1 MGGHT
6 RLLQRR
12 DAHSFLTSSPQ
23 HSIMLMKRL
32 PQPCGLYV
40 KNASYHGLPH
50 STSSVPLGT
59 LKGTFPRSL
68 GVSTVVE
75 VRVLS
80 TASLQRP
87 VSSFLG
93 GKKQSGRSHR
103 AEAF

>member
-1 MGGHT
+1 MCSLKFEIELYEYSV
-6 RLLQRR
+6 REI
-12 DAHSFLTSSPQ
+12 DTSTFSR
-23 HSIMLMKRL
+23 SCIRL

-59 LKGTFPRSL
+59 LKATSPRSL

-75 VRVLS
+75 VGVLS
-80 TASLQRP
+80 TASLQHP

-103 AEAF
+103 VEAF